1 MKSIKSPRPIFVVSP
16 IKHSVRKTAPWPAWK
31 PKRQKSSQ
39 PNRPKESRNEQDK
52 TFALRSHVLADE
64 CAGARHCCPKGE
76 TCSSKSSTTGSY
88 AFICTSH
95 FMAESSYTAVA
106 PI

>member
-64 CAGARHCCPKGE
+64 CAGARHFSQKGE
-76 TCSSKSSTTGSY
+76 PFPPKIPTPGSY
-88 AFICTSH
+88 PFISPSH

>member
-31 PKRQKSSQ
+31 PKRQKQ
-39 PNRPKESRNEQDK
+39 KHLNRPKESRNEQDK
-52 TFALRSHVLADE
+52 TFPLRSYVLADE
-64 CAGARHCCPKGE
+64 CAGAQRCCPKGK
-76 TCSSKSSTTGSY
+76 TCSSKSPTTGSY
-88 AFICTSH
+88 PFICPSH